1 MEFLASIT
9 SGPVS
14 PHAVGDDKANTE
26 EGLEEAQAEAAPVN
40 GSSKED
46 APETSTAPTP
56 ELDAAAI
63 AVIEDD
69 KPKGFGWLKKWLG
82 L

>member
-1 MEFLASIT
+1 MAAGNGEN
-9 SGPVS
+9 G
-14 PHAVGDDKANTE
+14 
-26 EGLEEAQAEAAPVN
+26 AEAELAPEAPVN
-40 GSSKED
+40 GTAKDSPEKEA
-46 APETSTAPTP
+46 APAA